1 MRDKPPIE
9 MSDVARKQAVASI
22 RRYFDE
28 NIDEKIGDLK
38 AALFLDY
45 ILAEHGPAIYNQAMA
60 DARRFFEERSADLGA
75 VSYQVEFPFWAERK
89 GKTAKSD
96 R

>member
-1 MRDKPPIE
+1 MRDKQPPIE
-9 MSDVARKQAVASI
+9 LSDKARTQAITSI

-28 NIDEKIGDLK
+28 NMDEKIGDLK

-45 ILAEHGPAIYNQAMA
+45 ILAEHGPAIYNQAIA
-60 DARRFFEERSADLGA
+60 DARKFFEERSADLGA
-75 VSYQVEFPFWAERK
+75 VGYHAEFPYWMA
-89 GKTAKSD
+89 AKKS